1 LWGRFAATKS
11 LLHCGVIFGGGKCWV
26 YPFLAGRPSYIQF
39 RQLYERWASVESARE
54 RAETIMRSDLRLPAL
69 RRHRLFESA
78 DLDETRE
85 LISRVMQPHSLLPQG
100 HAHGRSH
107 MDFVRI
113 GRLGIGTI
121 SFGAAIQVDVEA
133 VDGYF
138 LMMLCVAGNAEV
150 RAAGRTIIVDDQHA
164 VIRAPGES
172 FSALLS
178 PDCEQLI
185 MRIDPASLSDDAA
198 SSIGAKTSVSLAS
211 GPMRA
216 WKEQLKLV
224 ASSDDLLNI
233 AAHNP
238 TVGAHVES
246 LLVSLLCGYDAGHGV
261 GVSPRPA
268 IAPQFVRRAEEFMA
282 ANLAAPI
289 QLSEIASA
297 AGVPVRTLSEGFLR
311 FRHTSPISLLRQM
324 RLDRARQII
333 RESTSDLRV
342 ATIALDCG
350 FTHLSRFAQGYRDRF
365 GELPS
370 ETPRRGQLR

>member
-1 LWGRFAATKS
+1 M
-11 LLHCGVIFGGGKCWV
+11 
-26 YPFLAGRPSYIQF
+26 
-39 RQLYERWASVESARE
+39 
-54 RAETIMRSDLRLPAL
+54 MRSDLRLPAL

-100 HAHGRSH
+100 NAHGRSH

-138 LMMLCVAGNAEV
+138 LMMLCVAGNAQV
-150 RAAGRTIIVDDQHA
+150 SAAGRKIIVDDQHA
-164 VIRAPGES
+164 VIRAPGEP

-185 MRIDPASLSDDAA
+185 MRIDPASLSEDTA
-198 SSIGAKTSVSLAS
+198 SMIGAQTSLSLAS

-224 ASSDDLLNI
+224 ASSDDLLDI

-246 LLVSLLCGYDAGHGV
+246 LLLGLLCGYEAGHGA
-261 GVSPRPA
+261 SLRPA

-282 ANLAAPI
+282 ANLAAPL
-289 QLSEIASA
+289 QLPEIASA

-311 FRHTSPISLLRQM
+311 FRHTSPISLLREM

-333 RESTSDLRV
+333 RESTPELRV

-350 FTHLSRFAQGYRDRF
+350 FTHLGRFAQAYRDRF
-365 GELPS
+365 RELPS
-370 ETPRRGQLR
+370 ETPRRNPLR

>member
-1 LWGRFAATKS
+1 
-11 LLHCGVIFGGGKCWV
+11 
-26 YPFLAGRPSYIQF
+26 
-39 RQLYERWASVESARE
+39 
-54 RAETIMRSDLRLPAL
+54 
-69 RRHRLFESA
+69 
-78 DLDETRE
+78 
-85 LISRVMQPHSLLPQG
+85 
-100 HAHGRSH
+100 
-107 MDFVRI
+107 MDFVQI

-121 SFGAAIQVDVEA
+121 GFGGAIQVDVEA

-138 LMMLCVAGNAEV
+138 LMMFCVAGNAEV
-150 RAAGRTIIVDDQHA
+150 HAAGRKILVDDQHA

-198 SSIGAKTSVSLAS
+198 SLIGAETSVSLAN

-224 ASSDDLLNI
+224 ASSDDLLKI

-246 LLVSLLCGYDAGHGV
+246 LLIGLLCDQGAGV
-261 GVSPRPA
+261 GVSPQLT

-289 QLSEIASA
+289 QLPEIANA

-333 RESTSDLRV
+333 RESTPDLRV
-342 ATIALDCG
+342 ARIALDCG
-350 FTHLSRFAQGYRDRF
+350 FTHLGRFAQGYRDRF

>member
-1 LWGRFAATKS
+1 
-11 LLHCGVIFGGGKCWV
+11 
-26 YPFLAGRPSYIQF
+26 
-39 RQLYERWASVESARE
+39 
-54 RAETIMRSDLRLPAL
+54 
-69 RRHRLFESA
+69 
-78 DLDETRE
+78 
-85 LISRVMQPHSLLPQG
+85 MQPHSLIPQG

-113 GRLGIGTI
+113 GGFGVGTI
-121 SFGAAIQVDVEA
+121 RFGGAIQVDVEA

-138 LMMLCVAGNAEV
+138 LLMFCVTGNAEV
-150 RAAGRTIIVDDQHA
+150 RAGGRKIIVDDQHA
-164 VIRAPGES
+164 VIRAPGEP
-172 FSALLS
+172 FSALMS

-185 MRIDPASLSDDAA
+185 MRIDPASFSGDTA
-198 SSIGAKTSVSLAS
+198 SMIGAQTSVSLAS

-233 AAHNP
+233 ATHNP

-246 LLVSLLCGYDAGHGV
+246 LLVGLLCGYDTRHGV
-261 GVSPRPA
+261 SSQSA
-268 IAPQFVRRAEEFMA
+268 IAPQFVRRAEDFIA
-282 ANLAAPI
+282 ANLAARI
-289 QLSEIASA
+289 QLPEIASA

-311 FRHTSPISLLRQM
+311 FRHSSPISLLRQM

-333 RESTSDLRV
+333 RESTSELRV

-350 FTHLSRFAQGYRDRF
+350 FTHLGRFAQGYRDRF

-370 ETPRRGQLR
+370 ETPRSGNSR

>member
-1 LWGRFAATKS
+1 M
-11 LLHCGVIFGGGKCWV
+11 LHCGVIFGGRKSRV
-26 YPFLAGRPSYIQF
+26 YPFLAGHAHDIQF
-39 RQLYERWASVESARE
+39 RQLYKRWRGAWRLRK
-54 RAETIMRSDLRLPAL
+54 RAETIMRSDPRLPAL

-85 LISRVMQPHSLLPQG
+85 LISQVMQPHSLVPQG
-100 HAHGRSH
+100 NVHGRSH
-107 MDFVRI
+107 MDFVRV

-121 SFGAAIQVDVEA
+121 HFGGAIQVDVEA

-138 LMMLCVAGNAEV
+138 LMMFCVAGHAEV
-150 RAAGRTIIVDDQHA
+150 LAAGRKIVVDDQRV

-185 MRIDPASLSDDAA
+185 MRIDPASLTDDTA
-198 SSIGAKTSVSLAS
+198 SLIGAETSVSLAS

-224 ASSDDLLNI
+224 ASSGDLLNT

-246 LLVSLLCGYDAGHGV
+246 LLIGLLCGYESQRGG
-261 GVSPRPA
+261 SPPPT

-282 ANLAAPI
+282 ANLSAPI
-289 QLSEIASA
+289 QLPEIAGA

-311 FRHTSPISLLRQM
+311 FRHTSPINLLRQM

-333 RESTSDLRV
+333 RESTAELRV

-350 FTHLSRFAQGYRDRF
+350 FTHLGRFAQGYRERF

>member
-121 SFGAAIQVDVEA
+121 SFGTAIQVDVEA

-224 ASSDDLLNI
+224 ASSDELLNI

-246 LLVSLLCGYDAGHGV
+246 LLVSLLCGYDAGH

>member
-1 LWGRFAATKS
+1 
-11 LLHCGVIFGGGKCWV
+11 
-26 YPFLAGRPSYIQF
+26 
-39 RQLYERWASVESARE
+39 
-54 RAETIMRSDLRLPAL
+54 
-69 RRHRLFESA
+69 
-78 DLDETRE
+78 
-85 LISRVMQPHSLLPQG
+85 
-100 HAHGRSH
+100 

-121 SFGAAIQVDVEA
+121 SFGTAIQVDVEA

-150 RAAGRTIIVDDQHA
+150 HAAGKKIVVDDQHA

-185 MRIDPASLSDDAA
+185 MRIDPASLSDEAA
-198 SSIGAKTSVSLAS
+198 SIIGAETSVSLAS
-211 GPMRA
+211 GAMRA

-224 ASSDDLLNI
+224 ASSEDLLSI

-238 TVGAHVES
+238 TVGAQVES
-246 LLVSLLCGYDAGHGV
+246 LLVGLLCGHDAGQ
-261 GVSPRPA
+261 GVSDRPA

-282 ANLAAPI
+282 AHFAAPI

-311 FRHTSPISLLRQM
+311 FRHTSPISLLRQI

-333 RESTSDLRV
+333 RESTPELRV

-350 FTHLSRFAQGYRDRF
+350 FTHLGRFAQGYRDRF

-370 ETPRRGQLR
+370 ETPRRGQPR